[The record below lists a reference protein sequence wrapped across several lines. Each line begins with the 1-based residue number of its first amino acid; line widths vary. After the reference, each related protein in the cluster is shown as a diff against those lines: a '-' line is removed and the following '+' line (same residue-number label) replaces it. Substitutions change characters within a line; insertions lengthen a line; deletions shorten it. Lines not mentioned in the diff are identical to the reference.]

1 MPIEKIREALGPD
14 AARHVEN
21 ETHRQNRDLGIP
33 TPTTHVIV
41 GDHQPEPRVLGQR
54 TGSDA
59 PVNLY
64 EGVIGR
70 PGGRTRKDG
79 GYGASFDD

>member
-1 MPIEKIREALGPD
+1 MAIEKIREALGPD

-21 ETHRQNRDLGIP
+21 ETHRQNRDLGIA
-33 TPTTHVIV
+33 TPETHVIV
-41 GDHQPEPRVLGQR
+41 GDHQPEPR
-54 TGSDA
+54 A